1 MKTAQKFILTEFLNA
16 FRICLTSYYIAL
28 SFISA
33 KSSVLFVGL
42 GRQANKI
49 KNAAKLSG
57 KKMCRKTKVFSEA
70 FVWLLVVLKKQSEIV
85 LLHTKLYYHFIITW
99 RLKTASK
106 LGGADFEKV
115 LRKF

>member
-70 FVWLLVVLKKQSEIV
+70 FVWLLVVLKKACRKRAFAHEII
-85 LLHTKLYYHFIITW
+85 LLFYYH
-99 RLKTASK
+99 LA
-106 LGGADFEKV
+106 FEKK
-115 LRKF
+115 RQS